1 MLLADPLRRPRWVA
15 ELSLAGLALAV
26 MAPGFGNRFVQDELP
41 LILRN
46 ERVHTLAGPAGL
58 FTTPYWHAPF
68 PPALYRPLATTALA
82 LQWQAGGG
90 APAIYRWVSAA
101 LLAGAAIALF
111 HLAALML
118 PWTVALA
125 VAALFAVHPVHVEA
139 VALGINQGELAVGL
153 LLCWAT
159 GWYIRAR
166 RRDRFGPREAAG
178 ILLLYV
184 VAALFKESALILPG
198 LLLLAEFTVIG
209 EPRGA
214 GTRLVRLRPFYL
226 ACGLVIALLIG
237 VRSLVLG
244 GDTVGTFT
252 APSLIGA
259 GPGGRALT
267 MLGVVPHW
275 VRLLFWPAELQ
286 ADYGPREIVAAT
298 GWGPSQW
305 AGLAVLLVAGA
316 ILWVARRRVP
326 TLAFGLGWIAV
337 GLLPVSNLLVPTGIA
352 VAERT
357 LFLAS
362 AGAAISAGALLGAV
376 LQPGDR
382 GTAPGLRWAALAA
395 AVVLLGLGVWQSRSR
410 IRVWHDQGTL
420 LRQTVADAPSSIG
433 AHLALVRFLEDSGS
447 VAEARRHYREAV
459 LLNPGQ
465 LAQDRGLGDQ
475 YRSAGLCAPALRL
488 YRRVL
493 SVVPEDVLVRES
505 LRRCTESAESD
516 SRHPKR

>member
-1 MLLADPLRRPRWVA
+1 VA
-15 ELSLAGLALAV
+15 V
-26 MAPGFGNRFVQDELP
+26 TAPGFGNRFVQDELP

-46 ERVHTLAGPAGL
+46 ERAHTLANPVGF

-68 PPALYRPLATTALA
+68 PPALYRPLATMALA
-82 LQWQAGGG
+82 LQWKAGDGS
-90 APAIYRWVSAA
+90 PVIYRWASAT

-139 VALGINQGELAVGL
+139 IALGINQGELAVGL

-198 LLLLAEFTVIG
+198 LLLLAELTVIG

-226 ACGLVIALLIG
+226 ACGLVIALLMG

-286 ADYGPREIVAAT
+286 ADYGPHEIVAAV
-298 GWGPSQW
+298 GWGLPQF
-305 AGLAVLLVAGA
+305 AGLAILVVAGTVFWA
-316 ILWVARRRVP
+316 ARRRAP
-326 TLAFGLGWIAV
+326 ALGLGLGWNAV
-337 GLLPVSNLLVPTGIA
+337 ALIPVSNVLVPTGIA
-352 VAERT
+352 LAERT

-362 AGAAISAGALLGAV
+362 AGAALALGAV
-376 LQPGDR
+376 IGPALQPAGRHLARASR
-382 GTAPGLRWAALAA
+382 GGLLAA
-395 AVVLLGLGVWQSRSR
+395 VSVLLALGIWHSRSR
-410 IRVWHDQGTL
+410 IRVWHDQETL
-420 LRQTVADAPSSIG
+420 LYQTVADAPNSIG
-433 AHLALVRFLEDSGS
+433 AHLSLVRFLEDSGS
-447 VAEARRHYREAV
+447 VEDARRHYREAA

-465 LAQDRGLGDQ
+465 LAQDRALGDQ
-475 YRSAGLCAPALRL
+475 YRAAGFCQPAARL

-493 SVVPEDVLVRES
+493 SVFPEDPLVRES
-505 LRRCTESAESD
+505 LRSCAEFADSASP
-516 SRHPKR
+516 RPRR